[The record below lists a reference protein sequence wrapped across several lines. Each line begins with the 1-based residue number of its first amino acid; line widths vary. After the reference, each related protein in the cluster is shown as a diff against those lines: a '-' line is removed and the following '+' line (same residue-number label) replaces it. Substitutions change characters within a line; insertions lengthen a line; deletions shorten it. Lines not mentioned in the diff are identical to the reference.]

1 MPKEDVK
8 DLTIFLA
15 PFPLAVQET
24 ALWLRAFVW
33 DLYPESNE
41 LIYDNYNALAFGFA
55 LSDKL
60 ADTFCSVAVYAKHVN
75 FGFNRGSEI
84 ADPEKM
90 LSGQGSQYR
99 YLPVPDTN
107 NFPKEYVSKLLDE
120 AYTNA
125 LSRLKPGKTVLKGE
139 TITKSISP
147 NKRRPG

>member
-1 MPKEDVK
+1 MPKEEIT
-8 DLTIFLA
+8 DLTRFLA
-15 PFPLAVQET
+15 PFPEEVQQT

-55 LSDKL
+55 LSDRL
-60 ADTFCSVAVYAKHVN
+60 ADTFCSIAVYAKHVN

-84 ADPEKM
+84 ADPLKM
-90 LSGQGSQYR
+90 LSGEGSQYR
-99 YLPVPDTN
+99 YLPVPDTRG
-107 NFPKEYVSKLLDE
+107 FPTDYVIQLLND

-125 LSRLKPGKTVLKGE
+125 LSRQKPAKIVITGQ

-147 NKRRPG
+147 KKRRPG